1 MFTTIIITVLLLIAI
16 AVLLYGGIFWI
27 RIQDSTIMTIL
38 QALMVLGAVSLAG
51 LGICQQFSW
60 IDPCKFDTIFSV
72 VGIATLGVALITL
85 TGYAIQMGK
94 SNKKQ

>member
-16 AVLLYGGIFWI
+16 GALLYGGIFWC
-27 RIQDSTIMTIL
+27 RIQDSTIMKIL
-38 QALMVLGAVSLAG
+38 QSLMVLGAISLAI
-51 LGICQQFSW
+51 LGICQQFNW
-60 IDPCKFDTIFSV
+60 IAPCKFDTIFSI